1 VILLRI
7 IGTCELGISESTF
20 IELDSTQT
28 GFYLGIKQNS
38 DTELLIWILNVFQTG
53 NQLKLWDSIANQVT
67 FDATMKHQ

>member
-1 VILLRI
+1 MILLRI

-28 GFYLGIKQNS
+28 GFYLVIKQNS